1 MRQFLFIFS
10 AMLLGIVFYQGY
22 QITWVVRYAVMVML
36 FLAFIQIDFNWKVL
50 HRKHLLVAIANILL
64 PTIVFFLLKPWN
76 YEVALACF
84 VIMLAPTAAGA
95 PIMASFLKT
104 KVEFVTASVLITT
117 PLIAIILPILL
128 PQIAQ
133 VEGEMRVMD
142 VLRPTFILVFGP
154 LILSQFLKYFAK
166 PLVPYFI
173 SINWLS
179 FYLFIFNIYIAAGK
193 ASYFIRFESGAA
205 WTTLVFTG
213 LAVGVCCFLL
223 FKIGEHLIG
232 RKTLRWESGLAL
244 GRKNTMFSLW
254 VALSFLG
261 PMVAL
266 GPIFYILFHNLYNG
280 WQFMQLNKK

>member
-1 MRQFLFIFS
+1 
-10 AMLLGIVFYQGY
+10 MLLGIIFYQGY
-22 QITWVVRYAVMVML
+22 QWTWIVRYAVMGML

-50 HRKHLLVAIANILL
+50 HQKHLLVTLANIIL
-64 PTIVFFLLKPWN
+64 PIGIFFLLKNWN

-84 VIMLAPTAAGA
+84 VITLAPTAAGA

-117 PLIAIILPILL
+117 PLIAIILPLLL

-133 VEGEMRVMD
+133 VEGEMNVLN

-154 LILSQFLKYFAK
+154 LILSQLIKRFGQ
-166 PLVPYFI
+166 PLLPFFY

-205 WTTLVFTG
+205 WTTLIFTG
-213 LAVGVCCFLL
+213 LAIGSCCLL
-223 FKIGEHLIG
+223 MFKCGELLIG
-232 RKTLRWESGLAL
+232 RTNLRWESGIAL

-254 VALSFLG
+254 VALSFLS

-266 GPIFYILFHNLYNG
+266 GPIFYILFQNLYNG
-280 WQFMQLNKK
+280 WQFMQLNKKPES